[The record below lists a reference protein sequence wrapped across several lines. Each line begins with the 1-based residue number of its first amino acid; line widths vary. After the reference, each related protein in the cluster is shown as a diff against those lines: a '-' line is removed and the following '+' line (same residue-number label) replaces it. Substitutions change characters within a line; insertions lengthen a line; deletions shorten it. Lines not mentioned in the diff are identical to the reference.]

1 MAQAVD
7 RPGMARIRLGSW
19 MMIAGTLGAILA
31 LLTWVDVWD
40 ASDTR
45 PTGWAFVGAACGVLA
60 LAGFAVCFTGLQ
72 EKARSAAGP
81 DDPAP
86 PSAPPTA

>member
-7 RPGMARIRLGSW
+7 RPGMAKIRLGAW

-40 ASDTR
+40 ASDTE

-60 LAGFAVCFTGLQ
+60 LAGFAVCFSGLQ
-72 EKARSAAGP
+72 EKARATAG
-81 DDPAP
+81 AE
-86 PSAPPTA
+86 PSEPPTA